1 MQGFA
6 DKFSDWLDDPFQGDM
21 DAVGWFLLVGLIMCS
36 IFVWSQIINKIA
48 E

>member
-1 MQGFA
+1 MANFGQL
-6 DKFSDWLDDPFQGDM
+6 FSEWLNDPFKGDM
-21 DAVGWFLLVGLIMCS
+21 DAAGWFLLVGLIMVS